1 MASTAQEAHEIIK
14 QYAEETMTTFVSMRK
29 MKQYGITGTYC
40 LWLFI
45 INAVWKEKRRTFLVP
60 S

>member
-1 MASTAQEAHEIIK
+1 MAATAQEAHEIIK

-29 MKQYGITGTYC
+29 MKQFGITG
-40 LWLFI
+40 I
-45 INAVWKEKRRTFLVP
+45 INFHVYSTEVEYN